1 MIRIKGILNIIWISD
16 VWNDEGCAPY
26 LVSNEA
32 VKEKQHERS
41 LASILDDF
49 QENDLTYMIF
59 LRLHQGYSVK
69 TNVANDDYY
78 T

>member
-1 MIRIKGILNIIWISD
+1 MIRIKGILNIIWIAD

-32 VKEKQHERS
+32 IRKQH
-41 LASILDDF
+41 AVIAVHPILDDF
-49 QENDLTYMIF
+49 SGNDLTFMIF
-59 LRLHQGYSVK
+59 LQPHQGYSVK
-69 TNVANDDYY
+69 TNVVYDDYY